1 MEYRLCNNTYFSL
14 FFFVSRAYL
23 LRKALDC
30 SGSDCRVRR
39 FLRSCVSRRSVRRA
53 EDGRM
58 LKKRA
63 ALSAGHGRVRRSV
76 PTVSCGTF
84 RAAFGF
90 RRVFRLAG
98 KPCRRGR
105 FCRVVPCFR
114 HGTVKGLLTK
124 QNTSCARARG
134 ILILDSAIARS
145 SLTTAE
151 SPRRTIC
158 SFPFS

>member
-23 LRKALDC
+23 LRKSVGLLRVGLSCMPFPALGRFAAEC
-30 SGSDCRVRR
+30 SSCGGWANAQKACCIVGGV
-39 FLRSCVSRRSVRRA
+39 RSCA
-53 EDGRM
+53 T
-58 LKKRA
+58 
-63 ALSAGHGRVRRSV
+63 
-76 PTVSCGTF
+76 TVSCGTF